1 MIGIV
6 VGFDAGIE
14 LRSVDSVV
22 CDWYSDDRANVYFD
36 CLSAYA
42 VANVGNDDKDFDSLW
57 IKCIFIRRDLSQ
69 DKLFEISIWNPPF
82 LVLLSRIFVIN
93 LSQVS
98 VFDMLSLGDTN
109 TSRREI

>member
-42 VANVGNDDKDFDSLW
+42 VANVGLDDKDFDSL
-57 IKCIFIRRDLSQ
+57 
-69 DKLFEISIWNPPF
+69 
-82 LVLLSRIFVIN
+82 
-93 LSQVS
+93 
-98 VFDMLSLGDTN
+98 
-109 TSRREI
+109 

>member
-1 MIGIV
+1 MVDSFGKSTQVNRLACRYVIGIV

-42 VANVGNDDKDFDSLW
+42 VANVGLDDKDFDSL
-57 IKCIFIRRDLSQ
+57 
-69 DKLFEISIWNPPF
+69 
-82 LVLLSRIFVIN
+82 
-93 LSQVS
+93 
-98 VFDMLSLGDTN
+98 
-109 TSRREI
+109 

>member
-36 CLSAYA
+36 CLSAYT
-42 VANVGNDDKDFDSLW
+42 VANVGNDDKDFDPL
-57 IKCIFIRRDLSQ
+57 
-69 DKLFEISIWNPPF
+69 
-82 LVLLSRIFVIN
+82 
-93 LSQVS
+93 
-98 VFDMLSLGDTN
+98 
-109 TSRREI
+109 